1 MAASLSESQSF
12 FRAQRGSTR
21 VNEDKR
27 HTFFDCGVAG
37 SCSSGVELRLRDATY
52 NATTCFVEFIG
63 AVPVERVKCVQTKMG
78 VLFYMYAFSIVDRE
92 RKCGLASHCK
102 YGHNM
107 ELVPT
112 E

>member
-52 NATTCFVEFIG
+52 NATTCFVELHWCRAGG
-63 AVPVERVKCVQTKMG
+63 ARKVRTDKDGSTFLYVCV
-78 VLFYMYAFSIVDRE
+78 FDR
-92 RKCGLASHCK
+92 
-102 YGHNM
+102 
-107 ELVPT
+107 
-112 E
+112 